1 MTLDGTRTIERR
13 TEGRHMRQPPRTRA
27 PRPAALRP
35 RRVVRLHTRPHIDL
49 RRVAGAL
56 CRP

>member
-1 MTLDGTRTIERR
+1 
-13 TEGRHMRQPPRTRA
+13 MRQPPRR
-27 PRPAALRP
+27 RPSRPTALRP

-56 CRP
+56 CRR

>member
-1 MTLDGTRTIERR
+1 MRTAHRN
-13 TEGRHMRQPPRTRA
+13 HPRT
-27 PRPAALRP
+27 LRP